1 MVTTQTRAR
10 RRSPRAWRSVALS
23 VVLTAA
29 GCGRP
34 ATVITGVVSLDGR
47 PLQDAG
53 LEFFPVSGK
62 GRVSFARTDAE
73 GRYRATVSPS
83 PQKVIVTALKVDGKQ
98 RNPFD
103 PDGPLIDRF
112 VDALPPAYSH
122 QEQTPLVAEPAEGQ
136 TKTID
141 LAITSD
147 AR

>member
-1 MVTTQTRAR
+1 MVTPHPHAR
-10 RRSPRAWRSVALS
+10 RRSPCAWRSVVLA

-34 ATVITGVVSLDGR
+34 ATVIQGVVSLDGR

-62 GRVSFARTDAE
+62 GRVGFARTDAE
-73 GRYRATVSPS
+73 GRYRAAVSPT
-83 PQKVIVTALKVDGKQ
+83 PLKVIVTALRVDGKQ
-98 RNPFD
+98 KNPFD

-122 QEQTPLVAEPAEGQ
+122 QEQTPLVAEPVEGQ
-136 TKTID
+136 ITTID
-141 LAITSD
+141 FAITPST
-147 AR
+147 R

>member
-1 MVTTQTRAR
+1 MVTPQPRAR

-62 GRVSFARTDAE
+62 GRVGFARTDAE
-73 GRYRATVSPS
+73 GRYRAAVSPT
-83 PQKVIVTALKVDGKQ
+83 PLKVIVTALKVDGKQ
-98 RNPFD
+98 KNPFD

-112 VDALPPAYSH
+112 VDALPAAYSH
-122 QEQTPLVAEPAEGQ
+122 QEQTPLVAEPVEGQ
-136 TKTID
+136 ITTID
-141 LAITSD
+141 FAITPPT
-147 AR
+147 R